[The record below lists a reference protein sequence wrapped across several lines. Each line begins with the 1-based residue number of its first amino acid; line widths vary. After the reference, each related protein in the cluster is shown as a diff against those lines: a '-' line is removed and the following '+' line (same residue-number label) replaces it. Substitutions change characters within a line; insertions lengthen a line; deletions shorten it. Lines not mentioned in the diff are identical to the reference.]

1 MDVTI
6 PYTDDLEDT
15 FKTAYGHSLLEHLPE
30 LFWELPGEAVSRIR
44 YEYHD
49 HIAERFADAFAD
61 TIGGWCR
68 EHGIALTGHMME
80 EPTLETQTAAL
91 GEAMRSYRSFE
102 IPGIDMLCD
111 RRELSTAKQA
121 ESAVH
126 QFGREGM
133 TSELYGV
140 TNWDFDFRGHKLQG
154 DWRPAL
160 GVTVRVPL

>member
-1 MDVTI
+1 
-6 PYTDDLEDT
+6 
-15 FKTAYGHSLLEHLPE
+15 
-30 LFWELPGEAVSRIR
+30 
-44 YEYHD
+44 
-49 HIAERFADAFAD
+49 
-61 TIGGWCR
+61 
-68 EHGIALTGHMME
+68 
-80 EPTLETQTAAL
+80 
-91 GEAMRSYRSFE
+91 MRSYRSFE

-154 DWRPAL
+154 TGRQLWE
-160 GVTVRVPL
+160 